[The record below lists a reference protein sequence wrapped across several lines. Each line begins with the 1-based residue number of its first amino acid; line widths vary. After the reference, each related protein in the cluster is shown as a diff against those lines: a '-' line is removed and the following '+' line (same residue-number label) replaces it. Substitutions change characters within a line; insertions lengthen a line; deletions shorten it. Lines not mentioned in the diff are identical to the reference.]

1 MRARRFA
8 ITLLVVFGRSGASWA
23 QSSAEQPT
31 ARLSVVRA
39 EGADS
44 CADGAAIA
52 REVQARLGRDAV
64 VSRSP
69 RSIEVSLHREPSR
82 WRASLSLRESDTA
95 APVRRELS
103 STEPTCAELDAAVAL
118 AVALV
123 IDPIGR
129 DAPAAVAVTPPAA
142 RPLVAPAR
150 PGQPTPIPTPPPDE
164 WNRRELFSLRAGLS
178 LGSTPLAAALSVS
191 FEGVRR
197 GVVRPWLGA
206 ARTIERVVDSFGF
219 SRTSLFAGACFG
231 IANQRFSADLCPA
244 VELGL
249 ITSVLFD
256 TRVLEPARPGD
267 YPWLALALS
276 VRGGVRVW
284 GPVSIELGAAP
295 MLSILRQ
302 RFAIET
308 VRAPVFEQ
316 SIVALDAWLAVRAR
330 FF

>member
-1 MRARRFA
+1 VRARRFA

-64 VSRSP
+64 VSRAP
-69 RSIEVSLHREPSR
+69 RSIEVSLHRDPSR
-82 WRASLSLRESDTA
+82 WRATLSLRESETA

-129 DAPAAVAVTPPAA
+129 DAPAAVAVVPPAA
-142 RPLVAPAR
+142 APAR
-150 PGQPTPIPTPPPDE
+150 PAHPLSAPSPQPPDE

-178 LGSTPLAAALSVS
+178 LGSTPLAALLSVS

-231 IANQRFSADLCPA
+231 LANQRFSADLCPA

-284 GPVSIELGAAP
+284 GPVSLELGAAP